1 MKPVF
6 AGHVREGASDVVR
19 RDLDASEATRF
30 EDRSN
35 DLSSSGCE
43 GTIATTPVEILPIVA
58 TGSRHSMSSSC

>member
-1 MKPVF
+1 MNPVF

-19 RDLDASEATRF
+19 RGLDASEATRF

-35 DLSSSGCE
+35 GLSSSGCE